1 MREKDPISIACK
13 NKYPQKDKTEHLF
26 MKAPGNYTWDI
37 NMHICQNKLK
47 IIIILLLTRT
57 DDIYQQEEGTK
68 YEELP

>member
-1 MREKDPISIACK
+1 
-13 NKYPQKDKTEHLF
+13 